1 VATRRAKTGRAEKL
15 MELDARLLLT
25 LGGMLASVISAFVIV
40 KTKLAA
46 TIEQLRDVE
55 TRLRALDSRL
65 DAVDVAVSGSRKSI
79 EIFRE
84 MFNPKERDMA
94 SRELERHKIEIAHL
108 REDIS
113 ELRK

>member
-1 VATRRAKTGRAEKL
+1 

-25 LGGMLASVISAFVIV
+25 LAGMGASIVSAFVIV
-40 KTKLAA
+40 KTKLGAVIDQLKD
-46 TIEQLRDVE
+46 IEQ
-55 TRLRALDSRL
+55 RLRALDGRI
-65 DAVDVAVSGSRKSI
+65 DALDVAVNSTTKSI
-79 EIFRE
+79 SIFRD
-84 MFNPKERDMA
+84 MFNPKERDAA

>member
-1 VATRRAKTGRAEKL
+1 

-25 LGGMLASVISAFVIV
+25 LAGMGASIVSAFVIV
-40 KTKLAA
+40 KTKLGAV
-46 TIEQLRDVE
+46 IDQLNDVE
-55 TRLRALDSRL
+55 QRLRALDGRI
-65 DAVDVAVSGSRKSI
+65 DALDVAVNSSSKSI
-79 EIFRE
+79 SIFRD
-84 MFNPKERDMA
+84 MFNPKERDAA

>member
-1 VATRRAKTGRAEKL
+1 
-15 MELDARLLLT
+15 MELDLRLLLT
-25 LGGMLASVISAFVIV
+25 LAGMGASILSAAVIV

-46 TIEQLRDVE
+46 VIEQLADVE
-55 TRLRALDSRL
+55 QRIRALDNRI
-65 DAVDVAVSGSRKSI
+65 DALDVACNSSAKSI
-79 EIFRE
+79 ETFRQ
-84 MFNPKERDMA
+84 MFNPSERDKQ

>member
-1 VATRRAKTGRAEKL
+1 

-40 KTKLAA
+40 KTKLSA

-65 DAVDVAVSGSRKSI
+65 DAVDVAVNSSAKSI
-79 EIFRE
+79 SIFRD
-84 MFNPKERDMA
+84 MFNPKERDAA